1 MRRESTKVRDNEIHN
16 LYESIVKE
24 LGDLGN
30 VVSRSYIYDKIRG
43 KTRLSIR
50 TISYVLNHTQKTT

>member
-1 MRRESTKVRDNEIHN
+1 MRRESAKVRDNEIHN

-30 VVSRSYIYDKIRG
+30 VVSRSYIYDKIRE

-50 TISYVLNHTQKTT
+50 TISYVLNHTQNTT